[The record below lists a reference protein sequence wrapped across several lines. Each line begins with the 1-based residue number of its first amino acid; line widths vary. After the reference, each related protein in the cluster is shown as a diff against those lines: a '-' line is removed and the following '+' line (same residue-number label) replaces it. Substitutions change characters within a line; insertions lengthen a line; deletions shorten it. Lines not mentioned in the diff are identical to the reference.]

1 MYWVVG
7 GSTRDQA
14 KAGLA
19 TISSVRSKQAAS
31 VRLALVV
38 AALVA
43 GTGACTNAAKPAAV
57 ERSASPPAAPPARP
71 TTLSVVAAGD
81 LFVPPDLTAQA
92 AADARA
98 AGKPGHDFSQ
108 ILAAVAP
115 TVRAADLAVC
125 HVEQPLAPPEGPFTG
140 WPTFSAP
147 PQLADA
153 AAEAGFD
160 TCSTASNHTL
170 DHGEEGV
177 RRTLDNLDRVGLHH
191 SGSARSEAEA
201 AVPNVFSVRG
211 VKVAQLAYTFS
222 FNGIKR
228 PPDKPWIAN
237 PIDVP
242 TILRD
247 AHAAKQ
253 AGAEIVILS
262 MHWGWTEFQNA
273 PDSDQINEATRLL
286 ASPDVDLIVGMH
298 VHVVQPFEKIGDKWV
313 AYGLGNLLCRFSD
326 GTPAKTQD
334 SVVPRFTFTE
344 VAPRTWRVTEVA
356 VHPMFMAYHPQAR
369 LVDVAA
375 ASSGLAPDT
384 GFAGALQ
391 RISEAVN
398 MRGAMAAGLRMI
410 GPSAH

>member
-1 MYWVVG
+1 MW
-7 GSTRDQA
+7 
-14 KAGLA
+14 
-19 TISSVRSKQAAS
+19 
-31 VRLALVV
+31 
-38 AALVA
+38 
-43 GTGACTNAAKPAAV
+43 TGACTNAVKPAPV
-57 ERSASPPAAPPARP
+57 ERSSGRPAAPAARP

-98 AGKPGHDFSQ
+98 AGKPGHDFTQ

-115 TVRAADLAVC
+115 IIRPADLAIC

-153 AAEAGFD
+153 AADAGFD

-191 SGSARSEAEA
+191 SGSARSAAEA
-201 AVPNVFSVRG
+201 ATPNVLTVHG
-211 VKVAQLAYTFS
+211 VKIAQLAYTFS
-222 FNGIKR
+222 LNGIKR
-228 PPDKPWIAN
+228 PPDKPWIVN
-237 PIDVP
+237 TIDVP
-242 TILRD
+242 KILQQ

-262 MHWGWTEFQNA
+262 MHWGWTEYQNA
-273 PDSDQINEATRLL
+273 PDADQINQAKQLL
-286 ASPDVDLIVGMH
+286 ASPDIDLIIGMH

-326 GTPAKTQD
+326 GTPENTQE

-344 VAPRTWRVTEVA
+344 VAPRTWRVTDVE

-375 ASSGLAPDT
+375 PAGGAAPGTDYT
-384 GFAGALQ
+384 RILQ
-391 RISEAVN
+391 RITRDVD
-398 MRGAMAAGLRMI
+398 MRGATNAGLRMASPT
-410 GPSAH
+410 GR

>member
-1 MYWVVG
+1 M
-7 GSTRDQA
+7 
-14 KAGLA
+14 
-19 TISSVRSKQAAS
+19 RSKYL
-31 VRLALVV
+31 VPICLGVV
-38 AALVA
+38 AAAFVA
-43 GTGACTNAAKPAAV
+43 GAGGCRNAAKPATA
-57 ERSASPPAAPPARP
+57 ERSASPSAAASPARP

-98 AGKPGHDFSQ
+98 AGKPGHDFTQ

-115 TVRAADLAVC
+115 TVRPADLAVC

-140 WPTFSAP
+140 YPTFSAP
-147 PQLADA
+147 PQLVDA
-153 AAEAGFD
+153 AAGAGFD

-201 AVPNVFSVRG
+201 ATPNVFSVRG

-242 TILRD
+242 KILQE

-262 MHWGWTEFQNA
+262 MHWGWTEYQNA
-273 PDSDQINEATRLL
+273 PDSDQINQATRLL
-286 ASPDVDLIVGMH
+286 ASPDVDLIIGMH
-298 VHVVQPFEKIGDKWV
+298 VHVVQPLEKIGDKWV

-326 GTPAKTQD
+326 GAPENTQD

-344 VAPRTWRVTEVA
+344 VAPGTWRVTDVA
-356 VHPMFMAYHPQAR
+356 VQPMFMAYHPQAR

-375 ASSGLAPDT
+375 AANGVAPGT
-384 GFAGALQ
+384 GYARVLQ
-391 RISEAVN
+391 RISGTVN
-398 MRGAMAAGLRMI
+398 MRGAAAAGLRMV
-410 GPSAH
+410 GPTGH

>member
-1 MYWVVG
+1 M
-7 GSTRDQA
+7 R
-14 KAGLA
+14 
-19 TISSVRSKQAAS
+19 IKQAA
-31 VRLALVV
+31 LVGLTLI
-38 AALVA
+38 AAAFVA
-43 GTGACTNAAKPAAV
+43 GAGACTNAAEPAAV
-57 ERSASPPAAPPARP
+57 GRSVSPPAASLARP
-71 TTLSVVAAGD
+71 RTLSVVAAGD

-98 AGKPGHDFSQ
+98 AGKPGHDFTQ

-115 TVRAADLAVC
+115 IVRSADLAVC

-147 PQLADA
+147 PQLVDA
-153 AAEAGFD
+153 AAGAGFD

-191 SGSARSEAEA
+191 SGSARSAAEA
-201 AVPNVFSVRG
+201 ATPNVFSVHG

-222 FNGIKR
+222 FNGIQR
-228 PPDKPWIAN
+228 PPGKPWIAN

-242 TILRD
+242 KILHD

-262 MHWGWTEFQNA
+262 MHWGWTEYQNA
-273 PDSDQINEATRLL
+273 PDADQVSQARQLL
-286 ASPDVDLIVGMH
+286 ASPDVDLIIGMH

-326 GTPAKTQD
+326 GTAENTQD
-334 SVVPRFTFTE
+334 SAVPRFTFTE
-344 VAPRTWRVTEVA
+344 VTPGTWRVTDVE

-375 ASSGLAPDT
+375 AANGVAPGT
-384 GFAGALQ
+384 GYARILQ
-391 RISEAVN
+391 RISGDVN
-398 MRGAMAAGLRMI
+398 MRGAEAAGLRMVR
-410 GPSAH
+410 PT

>member
-1 MYWVVG
+1 M
-7 GSTRDQA
+7 
-14 KAGLA
+14 
-19 TISSVRSKQAAS
+19 RSKRPVS
-31 VRLALVV
+31 VCLGLVIAVV
-38 AALVA
+38 AGA
-43 GTGACTNAAKPAAV
+43 GGCTNAADPIAV
-57 ERSASPPAAPPARP
+57 ERSASPSVASPARP

-98 AGKPGHDFSQ
+98 AGKPGHDFTQ

-115 TVRAADLAVC
+115 TVRSADLAVC

-140 WPTFSAP
+140 YPTFSAP
-147 PQLADA
+147 PQLVDA
-153 AAEAGFD
+153 AADAGFD

-201 AVPNVFSVRG
+201 AKPNVFSVRG

-228 PPDKPWIAN
+228 PQDKPWIAN

-242 TILRD
+242 KILQE
-247 AHAAKQ
+247 AHAARQ

-262 MHWGWTEFQNA
+262 MHWGWTEYQNT
-273 PDSDQINEATRLL
+273 PDPDQINQATRLL
-286 ASPDVDLIVGMH
+286 ASPDVDLIIGMH
-298 VHVVQPFEKIGDKWV
+298 VHVVQPLEKIGDKWV

-326 GTPAKTQD
+326 GAPENTQD

-344 VAPRTWRVTEVA
+344 VAPGTWRVTDVA

-369 LVDVAA
+369 LVDVATA
-375 ASSGLAPDT
+375 AEGVAPGT
-384 GFAGALQ
+384 GYARVLQ
-391 RISEAVN
+391 RISGYVN
-398 MRGAMAAGLRMI
+398 MRGAAAAGLRMV
-410 GPSAH
+410 GPTGH

>member
-1 MYWVVG
+1 M
-7 GSTRDQA
+7 
-14 KAGLA
+14 
-19 TISSVRSKQAAS
+19 RSKQPAS
-31 VRLALVV
+31 VRLTLVV
-38 AALVA
+38 AAFVA
-43 GTGACTNAAKPAAV
+43 GAGACTNTAKPAAV
-57 ERSASPPAAPPARP
+57 ERSAPAPAASPARP

-92 AADARA
+92 ATDART
-98 AGKPGHDFSQ
+98 AGKPGHDFTQ

-115 TVRAADLAVC
+115 IIRPADLAVC

-147 PQLADA
+147 PQLVDA
-153 AAEAGFD
+153 AADAGFD

-201 AVPNVFSVRG
+201 ATPNVFSVRG

-222 FNGIKR
+222 LNGIKR

-242 TILRD
+242 RILQE

-273 PDSDQINEATRLL
+273 PDADQINQATRLL
-286 ASPDVDLIVGMH
+286 ASPDIDLIIGMH
-298 VHVVQPFEKIGDKWV
+298 VHVVQPLEKIGDKWV

-326 GTPAKTQD
+326 GTPEKTQD

-344 VAPRTWRVTEVA
+344 VAPRTWRVTDVE
-356 VHPMFMAYHPQAR
+356 VHPMFMAYHPKAR

-375 ASSGLAPDT
+375 AANGVAPGT
-384 GFAGALQ
+384 GYAGILQ
-391 RISEAVN
+391 RISGNVN
-398 MRGAMAAGLRMI
+398 LRGAMAAGLHMV
-410 GPSAH
+410 GPAAP

>member
-1 MYWVVG
+1 M
-7 GSTRDQA
+7 
-14 KAGLA
+14 
-19 TISSVRSKQAAS
+19 RSKRPVSAC
-31 VRLALVV
+31 LGLVV
-38 AALVA
+38 AAFVA
-43 GTGACTNAAKPAAV
+43 GAGGCTNVAEPVTV
-57 ERSASPPAAPPARP
+57 ERSVSPSAAPPARP

-98 AGKPGHDFSQ
+98 AGKPGHDFTQ

-115 TVRAADLAVC
+115 TIRSAYVAVC

-140 WPTFSAP
+140 YPTFSAP

-153 AAEAGFD
+153 AAHAGFD

-201 AVPNVFSVRG
+201 ATPNVFSVRG

-228 PPDKPWIAN
+228 PPDKPWVAN

-242 TILRD
+242 KILQE

-262 MHWGWTEFQNA
+262 MHWGWTEYQNT
-273 PDSDQINEATRLL
+273 PDPDQINQATRLL
-286 ASPDVDLIVGMH
+286 ASPDVDLIIGMH
-298 VHVVQPFEKIGDKWV
+298 VHVVQPLEKIGDKWV

-326 GTPAKTQD
+326 GAPENTQD

-344 VAPRTWRVTEVA
+344 VTPGTWRVTDVA

-375 ASSGLAPDT
+375 AANGAAPGT
-384 GFAGALQ
+384 GYARVLQ
-391 RISEAVN
+391 RISGYVN
-398 MRGAMAAGLRMI
+398 MRGAAAAGLRMV
-410 GPSAH
+410 GPTGH